1 MLGAYV
7 GAIENVETPEL
18 RLPIGQIAANEAQH
32 QARSRALGGGSAIG
46 KAFAPALPMRPC
58 RTRWT
63 SSRAD
68 DGEAAVHGERGGGGA
83 RDQPRHA
90 APLGPRGPH
99 PVDARSRATGGSSP
113 AAEIDRLRGDGQG
126 THISA
131 RNRFRATVTD
141 VQVEGL
147 MAQVELVV
155 ADPVRLV
162 AIVTR
167 DAVEELGLKEGMAAT
182 AIVKSTNVIIQS

>member
-1 MLGAYV
+1 LAKQEYT
-7 GAIENVETPEL
+7 ASE
-18 RLPIGQIAANEAQH
+18 AAA
-32 QARSRALGGGSAIG
+32 ALGIS
-46 KAFAPALPMRPC
+46 LDTLR
-58 RTRWT
+58 RWD
-63 SSRAD
+63 RA
-68 DGEAAVHGERGGGGA
+68 GRIRVA
-83 RDQPRHA
+83 RD
-90 APLGPRGPH
+90 
-99 PVDARSRATGGSSP
+99 RSNRRVVA

-147 MAQVELVV
+147 MAQVEFVV
-155 ADPVRLV
+155 AEPVRLV

-167 DAVEELGLKEGMAAT
+167 DAVEELGLKEGMSAT